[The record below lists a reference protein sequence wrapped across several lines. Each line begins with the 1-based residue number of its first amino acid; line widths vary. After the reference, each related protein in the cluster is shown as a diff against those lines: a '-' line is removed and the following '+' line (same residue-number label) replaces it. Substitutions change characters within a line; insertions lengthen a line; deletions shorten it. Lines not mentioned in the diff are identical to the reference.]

1 VNKYTYP
8 QKLSSALIT
17 IDVQNDF
24 TLINA
29 PAKIRGTYKKVPQ
42 ILQLLNTFRTVKC
55 PIIHVIRLYLPDGS
69 NVDACRKEMI
79 ENNIEIVA
87 PGTTGAELLDELKPN
102 KSIRLATERLLQG
115 EFQLL
120 GNQEWAMYKPRW
132 DAFYQTSLESHI
144 HTLGVDTLVFCG
156 CNFPN
161 CPRASIYGASMRDFR
176 IVLVTDAVSGI
187 YEKGLEELQNI
198 HVSLMTTAE
207 CIDWI
212 CGSPAEQ
219 LVIQ

>member
-1 VNKYTYP
+1 MHKYTHP
-8 QKLSSALIT
+8 KQSSSALIS

-24 TLINA
+24 TLIGS
-29 PAKIRGTYKKVPQ
+29 PAKIRGTHEKVPQ
-42 ILQLLNTFRTVKC
+42 MLQLLNAFRAAER

-79 ENNIEIVA
+79 EDGIKIAA
-87 PGTTGAELLDELKPN
+87 PDTIGAELVNELKPN
-102 KSIRLATERLLQG
+102 KLIRLASDELLRG

-120 GNQEWAMYKPRW
+120 GKQEWAMYKPRW
-132 DAFYQTSLESHI
+132 DAFYQTALESYL
-144 HTLGVDTLVFCG
+144 HTLGVDTVIFCG

-187 YEKGLEELQNI
+187 YEKGLEELRNI
-198 HVSLMTTAE
+198 NVSLMTTVE

-212 CGSPAEQ
+212 GGSHSDQIA
-219 LVIQ
+219 V